1 MAEQGP
7 VSDFLGA
14 FSTDSKFL
22 LSQPFLWKV
31 SIGAENALAEAVN
44 TACHKAGEDWR
55 AMSLPDEYTKNG
67 SILVAQEV
75 SIPGEQTSFG
85 EYGQEN
91 RGGFLPGY
99 GVTQR
104 ESFLTRQLSIN
115 FFETKVDIE
124 HTFFRPWMIAIAIDG
139 LVNPELKCSIVVT
152 QYDNQMQKRK
162 GFIFD
167 DAFPTICE
175 PYTLSYGDGE
185 FTVKSVTFGC
195 RNYRPIKLVDDI
207 AMNTRGGFPG
217 IAGLA

>member
-1 MAEQGP
+1 MGEP
-7 VSDFLGA
+7 VSDFLDA
-14 FSTDSKFL
+14 FSTNDKYF

-31 SIGAENALAEAVN
+31 SIGASNTLKTAVD
-44 TACHKAGEDWR
+44 TACLKAGEDWR
-55 AMSLPDEYTKNG
+55 ALTLPDDYTTVNG

-139 LVNPELKCSIVVT
+139 LINPALKCPIVVT
-152 QYDNQMQKRK
+152 QYDNKMKKRK
-162 GFIFD
+162 GFVFD
-167 DAFPTICE
+167 DAFPTVCE
-175 PYTLSYGDGE
+175 GYNLNYADAD
-185 FTVKSVTFGC
+185 FTVKSVTFAC
-195 RNYRPIKLVDDI
+195 KNYRPIDV
-207 AMNTRGGFPG
+207 
-217 IAGLA
+217 

>member
-1 MAEQGP
+1 MHGHEP
-7 VSDFLGA
+7 VSDFLDA
-14 FSTDSKFL
+14 FSTNDKYFL
-22 LSQPFLWKV
+22 SHPFLWKV
-31 SIGAENALAEAVN
+31 SIGAEKELKDAVD
-44 TACHKAGEDWR
+44 TACAKAGEKWR
-55 AMSLPDEYTKNG
+55 SLTLPKDYEKNG

-75 SIPGEQTSFG
+75 GIPGEQTSFG
-85 EYGQEN
+85 EFGQEN
-91 RGGFLPGY
+91 RGGYLPGY

-139 LVNPELKCSIVVT
+139 LVNSKLKCPIVVT

-175 PYTLSYGDGE
+175 PYNLNYADAD
-185 FTVKSVTFGC
+185 FTVKSVTFAC
-195 RNYRPIKLVDDI
+195 KNYRPVDV
-207 AMNTRGGFPG
+207 
-217 IAGLA
+217 